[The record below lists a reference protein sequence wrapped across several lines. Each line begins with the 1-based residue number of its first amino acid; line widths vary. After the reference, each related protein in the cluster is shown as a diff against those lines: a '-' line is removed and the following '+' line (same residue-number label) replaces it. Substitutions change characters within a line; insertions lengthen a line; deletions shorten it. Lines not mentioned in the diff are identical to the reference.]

1 MKELEDLERAAG
13 LDPAGA
19 EYRLRQALAEA
30 DDDLLERLVRVRKE
44 KGLTQQDVAD
54 RMLRDKSAVSNFERL
69 SADPHLSTIRRYA
82 AAVGA
87 MISHSVVDFD
97 SIGIGSDVGNS
108 VCAQEVSKPDNVI
121 SMPGGIGVSVATGS
135 VATSGAGHSDENQTV
150 RLQVTELSVAV

>member
-54 RMLRDKSAVSNFERL
+54 RMRRDKSAVSNFERL

-87 MISHSVVDFD
+87 MISHSVIDFD
-97 SIGIGSDVGNS
+97 SIGIRSDVGSPVSALEVDKAGS
-108 VCAQEVSKPDNVI
+108 VV
-121 SMPGGIGVSVATGS
+121 SMPAGIGFSVEA
-135 VATSGAGHSDENQTV
+135 SGAGHSGDDQTAQF
-150 RLQVTELSVAV
+150 LQLSVAV